1 MPKGKRGDKPQKALK
16 QRKAREQQ
24 LQRIT
29 TYTGI
34 GALVVVLALLG
45 AYFLQTRTPS
55 VEGTAAEFKLDAQ
68 PVLGEPDAPVK
79 VVEFADFKCPACKQF
94 HELVFYKLK
103 EDYID
108 TGKVQLV
115 FMDFPIPLGDDSYT
129 AAVAGECLYRQSNAA
144 FWAYYNAMFKY
155 QGDERET
162 WVTLSRLLQI
172 VRDYVEPLVEVDEAA
187 FEQCVQENRYRSVV
201 DEDKRQGLAAGVRGT
216 PTIFINGKKVQRWYP
231 YSGLKAL
238 IDKELER
245 AAAEE

>member
-1 MPKGKRGDKPQKALK
+1 MAKGKKGAKSQEELKRKKAK
-16 QRKAREQQ
+16 EQQ

-45 AYFLQTRTPS
+45 AYFLQNRTPS
-55 VEGTAAEFKLDAQ
+55 MEGTAAEFKLDAQ
-68 PVLGEPDAPVK
+68 PVLGEPDAPV
-79 VVEFADFKCPACKQF
+79 VIVEFADFKCPACKAF
-94 HELVFYKLK
+94 HDRVFYKLK

-108 TGKVQLV
+108 TGKVRFF

-162 WVTLSRLLQI
+162 WVTLSKLQQI
-172 VRDYVEPLVEVDEAA
+172 VRDYVEPLVEIDEAA
-187 FEQCVQENRYRSVV
+187 FEQCVKENRYRSVV

-216 PTIFINGKKVQRWYP
+216 PTIFINGKKVQRWSP

-245 AAAEE
+245 AEAGQ